1 MNYYKLSNY
10 CTDPSEM
17 GTFPQLAKWLK
28 RADWEKVY
36 SGIEGELPNN
46 WQTPIVALHPKA
58 KLTTQLT
65 GILLAPVVLTL
76 KKSFVKFLQD
86 FDLPPH
92 KTWPIHLV
100 HRDQD
105 IHDYLLFHISD
116 PIDYELIDIEKSSFY
131 AAEGIPYG
139 GKLEG
144 ELIQIKDAEEY
155 KRVKLELKYEN
166 SSRSLY
172 SSPAVFDFDRTTYDL
187 IRMTNEPHLGYFVS
201 QKLKDA
207 IEEYGV
213 TGIGWEEMS
222 Y

>member
-1 MNYYKLSNY
+1 MNYYKLTNFY
-10 CTDPSEM
+10 TDPSEL
-17 GTFPQLAKWLK
+17 GVIPQLAKWYK

-36 SGIEGELPNN
+36 SGIEGELPDD
-46 WQTPIVALHPKA
+46 WQTPVVALHPKA

-92 KTWPIHLV
+92 KTWPILLIHS
-100 HRDQD
+100 DQD
-105 IHDYLLFHISD
+105 IHDYVLFHISD
-116 PIDYELIDIEKSSFY
+116 PLDHELIDIEKSSFY

-144 ELIQIKDAEEY
+144 EPIQIKDAEEY
-155 KRVKLELKYEN
+155 KRVKLELKYED

-172 SSPAVFDFDRTTYDL
+172 STPAVFDFSRTNHDL
-187 IRMTNEPHLGYFVS
+187 IRMTNEPHLGYFLS

-213 TGIGWEEMS
+213 TGIGWEEL
-222 Y
+222 